1 MALWGMADDKTSTGT
16 VQIYANGLVAGVST
30 LFDAEA
36 KVGDYLIVN
45 STYAAVFSSITSN
58 TAAQVVAAK
67 HGTAVNAVSSG
78 TNYTLAEL
86 PKYVTHAE
94 SVDSDGGSGD
104 WTKIYGVDEAEAAAN
119 RAEGGTDK
127 VAHAGWVRR
136 IAGTGGRSGR
146 VQYETLVA
154 ASSITGDA
162 EDTVFE
168 DAFITITSQPSDTSA
183 NTSDSENATFT
194 VAFTVAP
201 SDATVTLAWT
211 YANGD
216 AIQTNAN
223 VGNTTQTTLTIN
235 SAVENAN
242 ADFLVTLSST
252 GADDVVSSNATLT
265 ITT

>member
-30 LFDAEA
+30 LFDAEV

-67 HGTAVNAVSSG
+67 HGTSVNAVSAG

-104 WTKIYGVDEAEAAAN
+104 WTKIYGVNEAEAAAN
-119 RAEGGTDK
+119 RAEAGTDK

-136 IAGTGGRSGR
+136 IAGTGNRSGR

-154 ASSITGDA
+154 ASSITSDA
-162 EDTVFE
+162 EDVVFE
-168 DAFITITSQPSDTSA
+168 DAFITITSQPSNTSA
-183 NTSDSENATFT
+183 NTSDSENAT
-194 VAFTVAP
+194 FTVAP

-216 AIQTNAN
+216 AIQAGAN
-223 VGNTTQTTLTIN
+223 VGNTTQTTLTVN

-242 ADFLVTLSST
+242 ADFKVTLAST
-252 GADDVVSSNATLT
+252 GADSVVSSNATLT